1 MDKCIE
7 NPVGLIVH
15 VSRSGQKRSE
25 ARQLHQ
31 PAYKLSCGASRITK
45 NNNSKKL

>member
-15 VSRSGQKRSE
+15 VSRSGQKGV
-25 ARQLHQ
+25 RQDN
-31 PAYKLSCGASRITK
+31 YTSRHI
-45 NNNSKKL
+45 NSAVVHLV